1 MSKDGDVEV
10 GPENF
15 IAHQLLGTGSFGE
28 VFLVEE
34 IATKELYAMKVLS
47 KEKIH
52 EQNLLK
58 YAFAEK
64 EIMAEMTKIEHP
76 FVVKI
81 KYTFQTN
88 DNLYMIMQ
96 FCSGG
101 DLS

>member
-1 MSKDGDVEV
+1 M
-10 GPENF
+10 
-15 IAHQLLGTGSFGE
+15 
-28 VFLVEE
+28 FLVEE

-81 KYTFQTN
+81 KYTF
-88 DNLYMIMQ
+88 
-96 FCSGG
+96 
-101 DLS
+101 